1 MLYNAVS
8 IFSLIDNVQNITFN
22 FSGNSYKVNR
32 EQVESL
38 YPNYSDII
46 SDGINKE
53 NFNEYLEKKMLDND
67 FVKNIFGKIF
77 LN

>member
-22 FSGNSYKVNR
+22 FSGKSYKVNR